1 MGADPFTI
9 ALAVASAAAAGGGAL
24 ANNSAVKRSERAAV
38 KSAQVERNQLASQA
52 VLERTKRALDL
63 DRARGR
69 LRVLAADAGQS
80 LDGSFGLL
88 MDQAVLD
95 YQLNQRIADANYASQ
110 GARLQSGLEA
120 QFAALSGQKQSP
132 LFAALQGG
140 VQGAMA
146 GHAIDGFFGSGG
158 GGDGGGGGTD
168 TGMGT
173 GVGGVDSSLN
183 ALGSQS
189 YWSGGSFVP
198 LTIGNIR
205 GLATQ

>member
-9 ALAVASAAAAGGGAL
+9 GLAIASAAAAGGGAL
-24 ANNSAVKRSERAAV
+24 ANNASVKRSERAAV

-95 YQLNQRIADANYASQ
+95 SQLNQRIADANYASQ

-146 GHAIDGFFGSGG
+146 GNAIDGFFASAPAGVPAGGYSGFGGIGSR
-158 GGDGGGGGTD
+158 
-168 TGMGT
+168 
-173 GVGGVDSSLN
+173 
-183 ALGSQS
+183 
-189 YWSGGSFVP
+189 P
-198 LTIGNIR
+198 LTIGEIQPIQS
-205 GLATQ
+205 GGIF